1 MNSTIIISED
11 ERDKHQANDSRASSV
26 EFMVQHRVAPMI
38 SPSPPSFRTGLTA
51 SRAGCKKAAKK
62 SAGVA
67 SPKQR
72 TAVKVGS
79 KKNPSHEARNDPEV
93 LTGFDSE
100 TLEDDGFEVTGRKRG
115 AGSLEYPDTE
125 LWSYDPN
132 ETEEDVLRSVSQ
144 HSSAAYQWP
153 PLAASSSSVRS
164 TPTSKRPRTS
174 TARSAPTTPSKP
186 KQKRRQTMGSTP
198 LVEGS
203 RARTAPNSPHRGS
216 VKSER
221 VPLEEG
227 GGETDPESAGFE
239 IVMLF
244 NMLGDASG
252 EASTVDDAEQLQAAV
267 RVNEGSSRATTE
279 TASSGSRANVDRKM
293 ITWY

>member
-1 MNSTIIISED
+1 MDSAIVISED
-11 ERDKHQANDSRASSV
+11 EQKKQRASQSRDSSV
-26 EFMVQHRVAPMI
+26 EFVVSHRQAPVI
-38 SPSPPSFRTGLTA
+38 SASSALFRTGA
-51 SRAGCKKAAKK
+51 SRTPRTARKKAIQKDAKLASSRAK
-62 SAGVA
+62 SAA
-67 SPKQR
+67 
-72 TAVKVGS
+72 KVRS
-79 KKNPSHEARNDPEV
+79 KKEPSSAASHEPEV

-100 TLEDDGFEVTGRKRG
+100 TMEEDGFEVTGRKRG

-186 KQKRRQTMGSTP
+186 KQKRRQTMGFTP

-203 RARTAPNSPHRGS
+203 RARTAPNTPHRGS

-227 GGETDPESAGFE
+227 GGETDPESEGFE

-244 NMLGDASG
+244 NMLGDAPR
-252 EASTVDDAEQLQAAV
+252 EASTVDSAEQLQAAV
-267 RVNEGSSRATTE
+267 LVNEGSSRATIE

-293 ITWY
+293 ITW